1 MLQIIAASL
10 ADLSSYIEFKTD
22 ECLPSLIF
30 LHKSLVSLESLHH
43 TSSTLPSIFSINQFK
58 VVRTDNPPYL
68 ILQKNGSFFHP
79 FNLVCDIAHF
89 SN

>member
-43 TSSTLPSIFSINQFK
+43 TSSTLPSIFSIEKGFK
-58 VVRTDNPPYL
+58 QAILSYL
-68 ILQKNGSFFHP
+68 VFELDCPFFHT
-79 FNLVCDIAHF
+79 FDLVRNVRHLQI
-89 SN
+89 